1 MEQETKAKALVKEMH
16 DALGDEY
23 SDIKQL
29 LGQIYVAIDKQGISP
44 RVNKMIGNLQVAS
57 TKPHTPY
64 PKVFNDDLEQL
75 KLLTRTKWWNN
86 FTVRIWPS

>member
-1 MEQETKAKALVKEMH
+1 MKRVEQETKAKALVKEMH

-44 RVNKMIGNLQVAS
+44 RVNK
-57 TKPHTPY
+57 
-64 PKVFNDDLEQL
+64 
-75 KLLTRTKWWNN
+75 
-86 FTVRIWPS
+86 